1 MKLSEL
7 KEQIKEL
14 YLQEETAK
22 EIDQVT
28 DAYKNLAKAKEEA
41 GVSENKIT
49 VAEFK
54 EYLRNEILSE
64 INEEEEETPDE
75 EVEVEPTIPEPPLN
89 KRDALDDIGDQLVLL
104 AKKAKETG
112 EEELANQIL
121 NSAKFT
127 EKKEFKAVS
136 QDVGVQDRGES

>member
-14 YLQEETAK
+14 YLQEET
-22 EIDQVT
+22 EITVNT
-28 DAYKNLAKAKEEA
+28 TKDAAEVGKKLPNA
-41 GVSENKIT
+41 KIT

-75 EVEVEPTIPEPPLN
+75 EVEVEPTIPEPSLN

>member
-75 EVEVEPTIPEPPLN
+75 EVEVEPTIPEPSLN

>member
-14 YLQEETAK
+14 YLQEET
-22 EIDQVT
+22 EITVNEVGEKLPN
-28 DAYKNLAKAKEEA
+28 A
-41 GVSENKIT
+41 KIT
-49 VAEFK
+49 VTEFK
-54 EYLRNEILSE
+54 EYLHNEILSE
-64 INEEEEETPDE
+64 INEEEEEASDDVEIETSDE
-75 EVEVEPTIPEPPLN
+75 EVEAEPTIPEPTLD

-136 QDVGVQDRGES
+136 QDVGVQDRGEL

>member
-1 MKLSEL
+1 MKLSES

-14 YLQEETAK
+14 YLHEEPEVTVNSSKEAAEVGEKLPNAK
-22 EIDQVT
+22 I
-28 DAYKNLAKAKEEA
+28 K
-41 GVSENKIT
+41 

-54 EYLRNEILSE
+54 NYLRNEILAE
-64 INEEEEETPDE
+64 IAEQEDE
-75 EVEVEPTIPEPPLN
+75 EVSDDIEVEADPVIPEPTLD
-89 KRDALDDIGDQLVLL
+89 KRGVLDDIGDELVLL

-127 EKKEFKAVS
+127 EKKEFQAVS
-136 QDVGVQDRGES
+136 KDVGVTDRGIS